1 MKTFIFKNITVKKS
15 CQWWY
20 MNCIICIIIFVLHL
34 YMTMESC
41 YIDGQ
46 NPLLLMKCQTRIN
59 SNKHEHTDT
68 MSCIMYIHMYVYMYC
83 MQGLTCS
90 QKLYT
95 LGENKVLYWKI
106 NLCITLGL
114 FLCKLIELRQFIW
127 YFIFYLVFF

>member
-1 MKTFIFKNITVKKS
+1 
-15 CQWWY
+15 

-68 MSCIMYIHMYVYMYC
+68 MSCIMYIRLH
-83 MQGLTCS
+83 
-90 QKLYT
+90 
-95 LGENKVLYWKI
+95 VLHGRI
-106 NLCITLGL
+106 NLQPKIIYSWRKQSFVL
-114 FLCKLIELRQFIW
+114 KN
-127 YFIFYLVFF
+127 